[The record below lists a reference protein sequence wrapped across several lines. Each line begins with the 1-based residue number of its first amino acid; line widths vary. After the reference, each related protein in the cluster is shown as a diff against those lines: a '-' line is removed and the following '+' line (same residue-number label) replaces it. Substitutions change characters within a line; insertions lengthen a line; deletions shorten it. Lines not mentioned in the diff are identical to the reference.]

1 MSIRLR
7 PDVSL
12 AETAD
17 GTVLLDQAKGR
28 YWQLNATGAR
38 ILRRLLD
45 GHSPEEIAQAIAAGC
60 GITVDHA
67 LRDVTTVTKQLDRA
81 GLAVSR

>member
-12 AETAD
+12 AETPD

-45 GHSPEEIAQAIAAGC
+45 GHSPEEIARAIAAGC
-60 GITVDHA
+60 GIGLDRA
-67 LRDVTTVTKQLDRA
+67 LRDVDLVTEQLDRA